1 MTKKILL
8 ISIISLIFAV
18 SCSQWRV
25 SSMKPNRIVS
35 IKNGS
40 EPGQAY
46 IKIDDNGLD
55 SLSTYL
61 GIFNNRILLVDNAM
75 KRVQTMDT
83 DGKVELVIGQ
93 TKPQVQSKIK
103 QSNFNFNIMGSYTI
117 DSRKNIYIQNR
128 VSRTAAMP
136 KPSQDETDFAPSYI
150 LVFNKDGELQ
160 YTLGQRGTPDL
171 PFYYIE
177 FLDIDKQGRL
187 FVVSRSFDSWSVF
200 RFEEKKRD
208 YFINL
213 SAVEFKDKEESNIYT
228 GKIENIKIFQTGE
241 TLLLSVAYYHDLRF
255 KYRKVFEYSIQSGKV
270 EKLIITI
277 PDPKN
282 VLFNLADD
290 KIIYFWNIDKN
301 SVKFM
306 LSNLDG
312 NILNNISLK
321 IEDTNNLYS
330 RIMSDKSGKF
340 YSYHIRKDGIELLQ
354 WE

>member
-1 MTKKILL
+1 MIKKILILL
-8 ISIISLIFAV
+8 ILSTVL

-25 SSMKPNRIVS
+25 SSMKPS
-35 IKNGS
+35 KLLFIKNGS
-40 EPGQAY
+40 EPGFAY

-55 SLSTYL
+55 SLSTYI
-61 GIFNNRILLVDNAM
+61 GIFNSKILLTDNTM
-75 KRVQTMDT
+75 KRVQLLDS
-83 DGKVELVIGQ
+83 DGKVELLIGQ
-93 TKPQVQSKIK
+93 TKPQPQSKIK

-117 DSRKNIYIQNR
+117 DNKKNIYIQNR
-128 VSRTAAMP
+128 VTRTAAMP
-136 KPSQDETDFAPSYI
+136 KPSQEETDFAPSYI
-150 LVFNKDGELQ
+150 LVFNKDGDLQ

-200 RFEEKKRD
+200 RFDEKKRD

-213 SAVEFKDKEESNIYT
+213 SGLEFKEKEDSNIYT
-228 GKIENIKIFQTGE
+228 GKIENVKIFQNGE
-241 TLLLSVAYYHDLRF
+241 NLLISVAYYHELRF
-255 KYRKVFEYSIQSGKV
+255 KYRKVFEYSIKSGKI
-270 EKLIITI
+270 ERLIITI

-290 KIIYFWNIDKN
+290 KIIYFWNVDKN

-306 LSNLDG
+306 LCNLDG
-312 NILNNISLK
+312 NVLNNISLK
-321 IEDTNNLYS
+321 IDDTNNLYS